1 MCPPGYE
8 ILGKEKGRPEAALA
22 LFKDLKRRRGFFA
35 VEGLAVKNADHAFLD
50 F

>member
-1 MCPPGYE
+1 MFPPGYE
-8 ILGKEKGRPEAALA
+8 ILRKEKGRPALA
-22 LFKDLKRRRGFFA
+22 LFRDLRRWGEVFA